1 MAMPQL
7 IAGQNPTPQPP
18 TSQQPLSPKAQRD
31 LVVGKIEAHWT
42 GDLDGMIERR
52 YIRVATTYNK
62 TSYFIDRG
70 VQRGHVYESMQLFV
84 EELNAKLKIKNI
96 GVDVVFIPMSREELL
111 PAIVEGR
118 ADVAAAAL
126 TITSARQQLVDFSP
140 PTRTGVDE
148 IIVTGPGAPTLAS
161 SDDLAGQ
168 HVFVRKSSAYYENLV
183 SLSAQLKAKGK
194 PEIILKPAPEALE
207 DDDVLEM
214 VNAGLV
220 KITVV
225 DNYVAEFWKQ
235 LLPGLVLHP
244 GIAVAKGGVLG
255 VAMRPVQSRLS
266 ADGRPRLSGVG
277 PRSKREECRGRDWCH
292 AGHASHGPEVESR
305 GHQQP

>member
-1 MAMPQL
+1 MIFRAQGWLIRYTPLLLARELHPRGTLIQFPKSLHSDCVRLSLLLVAMAMPQL

-84 EELNAKLKIKNI
+84 DELNATLKIKNI
-96 GVDVVFIPMSREELL
+96 RVDVVFIPMSREELL

-148 IIVTGPGAPTLAS
+148 IVVTGPGAPTIAS
-161 SDDLAGQ
+161 LDDLAGQ
-168 HVFVRKSSAYYENLV
+168 PVFVRKSSAYYENLV
-183 SLSAQLKAKGK
+183 RLNAQLKAKGN
-194 PEIILKPAPEALE
+194 PRSSSSP
-207 DDDVLEM
+207 
-214 VNAGLV
+214 
-220 KITVV
+220 
-225 DNYVAEFWKQ
+225 
-235 LLPGLVLHP
+235 
-244 GIAVAKGGVLG
+244 
-255 VAMRPVQSRLS
+255 
-266 ADGRPRLSGVG
+266 RPRH
-277 PRSKREECRGRDWCH
+277 SKTTTCSKWSTPG
-292 AGHASHGPEVESR
+292 S
-305 GHQQP
+305 